1 MLLIFWWIKVPF
13 ETLVLMSSGLSS
25 YTKVYTH
32 VQEDQRLLDDALEA
46 LAVRGPLAGA
56 VIKCLTGFQLTS

>member
-1 MLLIFWWIKVPF
+1 M
-13 ETLVLMSSGLSS
+13 LMSSGLSC

-32 VQEDQRLLDDALEA
+32 VQEDQRLLDDALEV
-46 LAVRGPLAGA
+46 LAVRGPLGGV